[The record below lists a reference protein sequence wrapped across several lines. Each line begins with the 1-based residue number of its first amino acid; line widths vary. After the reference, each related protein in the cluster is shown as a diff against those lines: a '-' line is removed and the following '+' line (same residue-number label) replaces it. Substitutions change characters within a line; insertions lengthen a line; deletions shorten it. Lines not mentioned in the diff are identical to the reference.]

1 MGYLRL
7 VKTGYS
13 TNVLKLDFS
22 SLYPSIQL
30 VHDVFPECDITN
42 VMKGMLK
49 YFRDTRI
56 RYKNLASE
64 YYFKD
69 KKKSESFGRKQLP
82 IKILLIL
89 DLLAIFANRISYLCI
104 LSKYS

>member
-1 MGYLRL
+1 MVPTSYERVSTMGTATLWKMLMLAWSYHRGLAIPAKNSKRPFVGGLSRL

-30 VHDVFPECDITN
+30 VHDVFPECDITHA
-42 VMKGMLK
+42 MKGMLK

-56 RYKNLASE
+56 
-64 YYFKD
+64 
-69 KKKSESFGRKQLP
+69 
-82 IKILLIL
+82 KI
-89 DLLAIFANRISYLCI
+89 
-104 LSKYS
+104 